1 MIDRTSAKSTLILG
15 CLFAQLRVPA
25 GAPTT
30 GRLLADLH
38 DLGNVGDAFQ
48 RLDVRVDQYA
58 LDSRHVMVEHSPDA
72 VASASADANHLYSSR
87 SSIPPTGLVGLIKRV
102 LRYRR
107 LDL

>member
-58 LDSRHVMVEHSPDA
+58 LDSRHVW
-72 VASASADANHLYSSR
+72 
-87 SSIPPTGLVGLIKRV
+87 SSIRRPQLHPPPPAPITLFEQELYPTHWTGRF
-102 LRYRR
+102 
-107 LDL
+107 D